1 MKDRHFWQIMLILSI
16 FLFIMT
22 FYFNNM
28 IFLLISLTLAFIV
41 RIKGDKVI
49 FKEYNKNREE
59 KIKRL
64 KELSKKNY

>member
-1 MKDRHFWQIMLILSI
+1 MKDKHFWQIMLILSI

-22 FYFNNM
+22 FYFSNM

-49 FKEYNKNREE
+49 FKDYNKNREE

-64 KELSKKNY
+64 KELS

>member
-64 KELSKKNY
+64 KELS

>member
-28 IFLLISLTLAFIV
+28 IFILISLTLAFIV

-64 KELSKKNY
+64 KELS